1 MTDWEP
7 HWLREGRSRERKEKG
22 GWQEEAKLKAGTEK
36 CGRGMKRPLESERDG
51 KERVGGRKRGLSK
64 RGREGIKGRPPHF
77 YVLSVLVSDT
87 RRQGEESRGNIYQM
101 HPCVMHGQGY

>member
-1 MTDWEP
+1 
-7 HWLREGRSRERKEKG
+7 
-22 GWQEEAKLKAGTEK
+22 
-36 CGRGMKRPLESERDG
+36 MKRPLESERDG

-101 HPCVMHGQGY
+101 HPCVMHGQGYDEETMTESGTAFSVCLAPLP